1 MLSTPTLAPYMRSG
15 TACLDDLHLAPLAL
29 IPEIQLHL
37 AEDAIVLQARLETA
51 VGHAMPPPYWANA
64 WAGGQALGRY
74 VLEHRDLVAGRNV
87 LDIASGS
94 GLVAIAAA
102 LAGAATV
109 TANDIDPYAQA
120 AIDLNA
126 RANGVTIA
134 TSHLDILDGDGDD
147 ADVVLAGDAFYD
159 GPMARRVLGFLE
171 RAAARGAR
179 VLVGDP
185 GRDYLPREH
194 LEVVATYEASRVGA
208 AEDAEIRQIH
218 ILRLSR

>member
-15 TACLDDLHLAPLAL
+15 TAWLDELHLAPLAL
-29 IPEIQLHL
+29 IREIHLHR
-37 AEDAIVLQARLETA
+37 AEDAVVLQARLETA

-120 AIDLNA
+120 AIELNA
-126 RANGVTIA
+126 R
-134 TSHLDILDGDGDD
+134 
-147 ADVVLAGDAFYD
+147 
-159 GPMARRVLGFLE
+159 
-171 RAAARGAR
+171 
-179 VLVGDP
+179 
-185 GRDYLPREH
+185 
-194 LEVVATYEASRVGA
+194 
-208 AEDAEIRQIH
+208 
-218 ILRLSR
+218 